1 MKENK
6 NKKGLKI
13 VLIIFS
19 LVICFTGGFFTHY
32 LIQPASVRKLSD
44 ILSLMNMVAKDPYG
58 NDLDFDADS
67 VAKDFVDAILKN
79 DDYANY
85 FTDQEFKEKN
95 TEGKGQYSGIGIS
108 FYANAPIIYNVY
120 GNSPAENAGI
130 KKGDK
135 VLRAKLTSDEEFCSF
150 STTDDV
156 VDFFSAIEE
165 GNEVEL
171 VVKREGEFLEK
182 SFTLTKRKYVCSYVY
197 YYDNETSLRFVS
209 EGEGKPQKS
218 FFKEEKMESLP
229 SDTALIV
236 FSAFEGDCVE
246 QLKEAFSYFYS
257 SGKSKLI
264 FDLRGNGGGYL
275 EDLRDVASY
284 FINNGGKNKNL
295 VTEVEER
302 NGLSSYYTKGNNFDD
317 RLKNVVVLA
326 NEGTAS
332 ASECLIGAMLCYGD
346 ANFSYDN
353 LLITYNTQRG
363 DYSTYGKGIMQS
375 TYPLMSGGALKLT
388 TARIYWPDGETCIH
402 GKGIVQTNPLNQV
415 DDEGAL
421 SRAVEILSN

>member
-19 LVICFTGGFFTHY
+19 LVICFTSGFFTHY
-32 LIQPASVRKLSD
+32 LLQPASVRKLGD

-67 VAKDFVDAILKN
+67 VAKDFVNAILKN

-85 FTDQEFKEKN
+85 FTDKEYKEKN

-108 FYANAPIIYNVY
+108 FYANAPIIFNVY

-130 KKGDK
+130 KKGDQ
-135 VLRAKLTSDEEFCSF
+135 VLRAKLTSDEEFYNF

-156 VDFFSAIEE
+156 VNFFSAIEE

-171 VVKREGEFLEK
+171 VVKREGDFLEK
-182 SFTLTKRKYVCSYVY
+182 SFTITKRKYVCSYVY

-209 EGEGKPQKS
+209 EGEEKPQKR
-218 FFKEEKMESLP
+218 FFKDEKMENLP
-229 SDTALIV
+229 SDTALMV
-236 FSAFEGDCVE
+236 FRAFEGDCVE

-275 EDLRDVASY
+275 DILMDVASY
-284 FINNGGKNKNL
+284 FINNGGNNKNL

-302 NGLSSYYTKGNNFDD
+302 KGSSSYYTKGNNFDD

-332 ASECLIGAMLCYGD
+332 ASECLIGAMLCYKD

-353 LLITYNTQRG
+353 LLITYNTERG

-375 TYPLMSGGALKLT
+375 TYPLLSGGALKLT
-388 TARIYWPDGETCIH
+388 TARIYWPDKETCIH
-402 GKGIVQTNPLNQV
+402 GKGIVQNNPLNQV
-415 DDEGAL
+415 KDENAII
-421 SRAVEILSN
+421 RAIEILSN